1 MAERI
6 DLPAMPKGEPEEQM
20 EELYRYLYRMAEALN
35 ANLAE
40 IGGADLTDEERQL
53 MLSLTQADGTTRS
66 GGGAAY
72 DWESAKTLKSL
83 IIKTATWV
91 KNTLDSWRISLLGEY
106 VAQGKF
112 GKYVRNTSMDV
123 EVTPTGTTQNFKF
136 HEIIEDLKKYEVN
149 AKNYIKTGYLRTEGG
164 LPVYGVAVGKDV
176 VSFSEDG
183 TETYNDSNKVGEF
196 TADGI
201 SFFRKNNGSLV
212 KLAELLSSALKF
224 YYAGSLRTQ
233 MDTDGVKFYNGST
246 LLAELLGTALKF
258 YYSGSLRTQMDT
270 DGIKFYNGST
280 MLAQLKSGE
289 LDFYQG
295 GNLAMK
301 LTSTRLGFY
310 NSGTE
315 YMYLSG
321 GKLYVSGPFD
331 LQTTNLEINSDTSML
346 IGKEYTSGYQTGAFT
361 LAPGLLRF
369 ANGVNSFKVSANGGT
384 VTETAAI
391 MFSGSITPDSSHAGG
406 GFTMHGMNFVMAK
419 RSNQTADPWLIPYA
433 DQTCQIGSSSR
444 RFANVYFKAID
455 TNTMVYD
462 GISQRSSIEYKKKV
476 RKAEGKAE
484 QIDEL
489 NPVTF
494 VYRNDPKE
502 RTHYGLIYEETLPVM
517 PEICVEDDGVK
528 GINYVELV
536 PVLLKEIQD
545 LRKRTAMLEKRV
557 EELEGRE

>member
-6 DLPAMPKGEPEEQM
+6 DLPAMPKGEPEEQL

-72 DWESAKTLKSL
+72 DWESAETLKSL

-123 EVTPTGTTQNFKF
+123 DVTPAGTKQTFKF

-149 AKNYIKTGYLRTEGG
+149 AKNYIKTGYLRSEGG
-164 LPVYGVAVGKDV
+164 LPVYGVAVGKDIV
-176 VSFSEDG
+176 TFAEDG

-233 MDTDGVKFYNGST
+233 MDTDG
-246 LLAELLGTALKF
+246 
-258 YYSGSLRTQMDT
+258 
-270 DGIKFYNGST
+270 IKFYNGNV
-280 MLAQLKSGE
+280 MLAQLKAGE
-289 LDFYQG
+289 LDFYQDG
-295 GNLAMK
+295 SLAMK
-301 LTSTRLGFY
+301 LTSSRLGFY

-315 YMYLSG
+315 CMYISG
-321 GKLYVSGPFD
+321 GKIYTAGDMEIGSGKKI
-331 LQTTNLEINSDTSML
+331 T
-346 IGKEYTSGYQTGAFT
+346 IGGWTYSSTGA
-361 LAPGLLRF
+361 
-369 ANGVNSFKVSANGGT
+369 KW
-384 VTETAAI
+384 AI
-391 MFSGSITPDSSHAGG
+391 DSTHDFVIGSE
-406 GFTMHGMNFVMAK
+406 
-419 RSNQTADPWLIPYA
+419 DPWAAGRYCYRIIPGQYQLTFMHEYPQQSYPSNKLTHYA
-433 DQTCQIGSSSR
+433 ILEGCNDGW
-444 RFANVYFKAID
+444 
-455 TNTMVYD
+455 YD
-462 GISQRSSIEYKKKV
+462 GIISGTESSRFNSDVLAAKRVAPADTSSKIGGSRTNGGYFSAAYINTVHYYTLTQESSREVKQEI
-476 RKAEGKAE
+476 RKLPGMGEKLDALK
-484 QIDEL
+484 
-489 NPVTF
+489 PVS
-494 VYRNDPKE
+494 YAYNEDPEK
-502 RTHYGLIYEETLPVM
+502 RKRFGLIYEDTLPVM
-517 PEICVEDDGVK
+517 PEICVEDDGRK
-528 GINYVELV
+528 AINYVELV

-545 LRKRTAMLEKRV
+545 LRKRMAVLEKRV

>member
-6 DLPAMPKGEPEEQM
+6 DLPAMPHGQPEEQM

-72 DWESAKTLKSL
+72 DWESAETLKSL

-123 EVTPTGTTQNFKF
+123 DVTPTGTTQSFKF

-176 VSFSEDG
+176 VTFAEDG
-183 TETYNDSNKVGEF
+183 TETYNDGNKVGEF

-201 SFFRKNNGSLV
+201 SFFRKDNGSLV

-224 YYAGSLRTQ
+224 YYGGSLRTQ
-233 MDTDGVKFYNGST
+233 MDS
-246 LLAELLGTALKF
+246 
-258 YYSGSLRTQMDT
+258 

-280 MLAQLKSGE
+280 LLAQLKSGE

-310 NSGTE
+310 NSGIE
-315 YMYLSG
+315 YMYIQG
-321 GKLYVSGPFD
+321 GKLFVNGNFALVSNNFTINGDEGYMAIPREIPATGGA
-331 LQTTNLEINSDTSML
+331 LKYLLEIGDNKVTPESTLGSTNFLYAITHAPQEGSGTQRKFIGARMVMKDGIKSTGGAIDICAVMDVWTAYTAQPTQAFGFFPYDLGMSFGNSALGSDSWRWKFAW
-346 IGKEYTSGYQTGAFT
+346 IEYINARKITAQ
-361 LAPGLLRF
+361 
-369 ANGVNSFKVSANGGT
+369 T
-384 VTETAAI
+384 VT
-391 MFSGSITPDSSHAGG
+391 
-406 GFTMHGMNFVMAK
+406 
-419 RSNQTADPWLIPYA
+419 QT
-433 DQTCQIGSSSR
+433 SSR
-444 RFANVYFKAID
+444 EVKHDIRDLPEMGEKID
-455 TNTMVYD
+455 
-462 GISQRSSIEYKKKV
+462 RL
-476 RKAEGKAE
+476 R
-484 QIDEL
+484 
-489 NPVTF
+489 PVSF
-494 VYRNDPKE
+494 VYNEDETGK
-502 RTHYGLIYEETLPVM
+502 TQYGLIHEETVGILPDV
-517 PEICVEDDGVK
+517 CAGAEDEDPRAK
-528 GINYVELV
+528 GINYVSLV

-545 LRKRTAMLEKRV
+545 LRKRTAVLEKRV
-557 EELEGRE
+557 EELEGRD

>member
-6 DLPAMPKGEPEEQM
+6 DLPAMPKGEPEEQL

-40 IGGADLTDEERQL
+40 IGGADLTDEERKL

-72 DWESAKTLKSL
+72 DWESAETLKSL

-123 EVTPTGTTQNFKF
+123 DVTPTGTTQNFKF

-149 AKNYIKTGYLRTEGG
+149 AKNYIKTGYLRTESG
-164 LPVYGVAVGKDV
+164 LPVYGVAVGKDIV
-176 VSFSEDG
+176 TFAEDG
-183 TETYNDSNKVGEF
+183 TETYNDGNKVGEF

-212 KLAELLSSALKF
+212 KLAELLGTALKF
-224 YYAGSLRTQ
+224 YYGGSLRTQ
-233 MDTDGVKFYNGST
+233 MDSDGVKFYNGST
-246 LLAELLGTALKF
+246 L
-258 YYSGSLRTQMDT
+258 
-270 DGIKFYNGST
+270 
-280 MLAQLKSGE
+280 LAQLKSGE

-321 GKLYVSGPFD
+321 GKMYVNGNFELNATNFLIDGSEGYMAIPRTITTAGLTFKALFEYGKNKVTPDANPGSTSFVYALTDSPESSAGSFKKYPGARMMVKDALYRVGGAIDLCATMDVWTAYAAQPTTAFGLYPFD
-331 LQTTNLEINSDTSML
+331 LGMSFGNGALGSDSWRWTFAWIEYINARKITA
-346 IGKEYTSGYQTGAFT
+346 Q
-361 LAPGLLRF
+361 
-369 ANGVNSFKVSANGGT
+369 T
-384 VTETAAI
+384 VT
-391 MFSGSITPDSSHAGG
+391 
-406 GFTMHGMNFVMAK
+406 
-419 RSNQTADPWLIPYA
+419 QT
-433 DQTCQIGSSSR
+433 SSR
-444 RFANVYFKAID
+444 EVKHDIQDLPKMGAEID
-455 TNTMVYD
+455 QLRPVSFIYNDDET
-462 GISQRSSIEYKKKV
+462 
-476 RKAEGKAE
+476 GKT
-484 QIDEL
+484 Q
-489 NPVTF
+489 
-494 VYRNDPKE
+494 
-502 RTHYGLIYEETLPVM
+502 YGLIHEETVGIM
-517 PEICVEDDGVK
+517 PDICSGAEGDDPKAK
-528 GINYVELV
+528 GINYISLV